1 MSITGEILL
10 WRAVIDRAAR
20 DAFGCTDSSLYRHQA
35 MRWFF
40 QKSPQSFCFVCDLA
54 ELDPDAVR
62 DHFFKALMT
71 KNMGASS
78 KGTQMVITCQKIKNR
93 GAHSVTVKPAV
104 LDGFIRTTIIQNI
117 GGFAAKSARMP
128 LAAGGSDSHDSNRN
142 KGSVTSVPNH
152 IIRNAQILFN
162 HLAKHASLA
171 APIGS
176 LTVAD
181 LIKWCQIID
190 EASHGE

>member
-1 MSITGEILL
+1 
-10 WRAVIDRAAR
+10 
-20 DAFGCTDSSLYRHQA
+20 
-35 MRWFF
+35 
-40 QKSPQSFCFVCDLA
+40 
-54 ELDPDAVR
+54 
-62 DHFFKALMT
+62 
-71 KNMGASS
+71 
-78 KGTQMVITCQKIKNR
+78 MVMICQNNKNR

-104 LDGFIRTTIIQNI
+104 LDGFIHTTIIQNI

-142 KGSVTSVPNH
+142 KGNVTSVPIH
-152 IIRNAQILFN
+152 IMRNAQILFN
-162 HLAKHASLA
+162 YLAKHSNLA

-190 EASHGE
+190 EVNHGK

>member
-1 MSITGEILL
+1 
-10 WRAVIDRAAR
+10 
-20 DAFGCTDSSLYRHQA
+20 
-35 MRWFF
+35 
-40 QKSPQSFCFVCDLA
+40 
-54 ELDPDAVR
+54 
-62 DHFFKALMT
+62 
-71 KNMGASS
+71 
-78 KGTQMVITCQKIKNR
+78 MVITCQKIKNT

-104 LDGFIRTTIIQNI
+104 LDGLIQTTIIQNI

-142 KGSVTSVPNH
+142 KGDVTSVPIH
-152 IIRNAQILFN
+152 IMRNAQILFN
-162 HLAKHASLA
+162 YLAKHANLA

-190 EASHGE
+190 EASHGK

>member
-1 MSITGEILL
+1 
-10 WRAVIDRAAR
+10 
-20 DAFGCTDSSLYRHQA
+20 
-35 MRWFF
+35 
-40 QKSPQSFCFVCDLA
+40 
-54 ELDPDAVR
+54 
-62 DHFFKALMT
+62 
-71 KNMGASS
+71 
-78 KGTQMVITCQKIKNR
+78 MVITCQKIKNR

-162 HLAKHASLA
+162 HLAKHANLA

>member
-1 MSITGEILL
+1 
-10 WRAVIDRAAR
+10 
-20 DAFGCTDSSLYRHQA
+20 
-35 MRWFF
+35 
-40 QKSPQSFCFVCDLA
+40 
-54 ELDPDAVR
+54 
-62 DHFFKALMT
+62 
-71 KNMGASS
+71 
-78 KGTQMVITCQKIKNR
+78 MVMICQNNKNR

-104 LDGFIRTTIIQNI
+104 LDGFIHTTIIQNI

-142 KGSVTSVPNH
+142 KGNVTSVPIH
-152 IIRNAQILFN
+152 IMRNAQILFN
-162 HLAKHASLA
+162 YLAKHANLA

-190 EASHGE
+190 EANHGK